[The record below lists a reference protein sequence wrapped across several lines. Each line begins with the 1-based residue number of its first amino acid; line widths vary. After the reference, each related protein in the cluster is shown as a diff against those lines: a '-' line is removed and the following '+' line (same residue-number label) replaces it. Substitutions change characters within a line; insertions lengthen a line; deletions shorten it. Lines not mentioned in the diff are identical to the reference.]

1 MIKEK
6 YFSSYKKNSSEN
18 IIENTRLYGLN
29 YKDRFNQTPIIA
41 AIKLGNAELIKE
53 LVNRGVNTDI
63 KDNNGLTCLQSLLNS
78 IMVGIAGVVITNEIN
93 IHDSFSLLGAEG
105 TIIKVDNKLLKL
117 DPNTM
122 EFFLYNCIVALMAN
136 NFGIVSENSVTTF
149 NAEILKKLLSNLPDN
164 ILKPNRKKR
173 NYISGMLSKNEK
185 SKIHQYNRRLFIRI
199 KRGAYKLNPDIEIK
213 CNDEWVHLSN
223 ALQ

>member
-1 MIKEK
+1 
-6 YFSSYKKNSSEN
+6 
-18 IIENTRLYGLN
+18 
-29 YKDRFNQTPIIA
+29 
-41 AIKLGNAELIKE
+41 
-53 LVNRGVNTDI
+53 
-63 KDNNGLTCLQSLLNS
+63 
-78 IMVGIAGVVITNEIN
+78 MVGIAGVVMTNEIN